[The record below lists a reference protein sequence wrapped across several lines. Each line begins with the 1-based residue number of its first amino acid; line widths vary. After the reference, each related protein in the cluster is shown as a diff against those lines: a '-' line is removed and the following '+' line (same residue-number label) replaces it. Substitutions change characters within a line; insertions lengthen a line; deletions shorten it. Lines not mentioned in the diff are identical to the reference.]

1 MGDPAGI
8 GPEVVLKAVAEEEI
22 RKVCIPVIIGDA
34 QLLAHT
40 ARTLDLQCGYDIV
53 RKEEPF
59 PDNFSDPVIF
69 HLDNIGGFIE
79 PGIESGAAG
88 KAAAGYIE
96 AAVEL
101 CAAGSV
107 DAIATAPINKRAL
120 FLGGYSFPGHTEFL
134 AHLTGAE
141 EYAMAFV
148 AANLRIVLLSTH
160 VPLSEAIRMVERDLI
175 VKIVNLTHRELQR
188 WGIERP
194 RLAVAALNPHG
205 AEGGLF
211 GVEEASEIVPAIE
224 ACRGVDDINVRGP
237 FSADTVFLR
246 ASRGEFDAV
255 IACYH
260 DQAMIPV
267 KCLSFGEA
275 VNVTLG
281 LPFIRTS
288 VDHGTAF
295 EIAGTGAASTYSPG
309 PRHRAHP
316 HLPCRFP
323 LRDALRFHSLQPIQY
338 ISFRLAH
345 CDSFHP
351 LALRLSSGT
360 FYFAQLGISH
370 FAAGQGGVSRRRVK
384 AADST
389 VTACDII
396 PPAIKAFGK
405 RLQEN

>member
-22 RKVCIPVIIGDA
+22 RRICVPVIIGDA
-34 QLLAHT
+34 QLLAHN
-40 ARTLDLQCGYDIV
+40 ARILDLQCGYDIV
-53 RKEEPF
+53 RQGEPI
-59 PDNFSDPVIF
+59 PDDLTDPLIY
-69 HLDNIGGFIE
+69 HLDNVGGFVE
-79 PGIESGAAG
+79 PGIESGVAG

-96 AAVEL
+96 AAVDL
-101 CAAGSV
+101 CAAGSI

-134 AHLTGAE
+134 AHLTGTE

-148 AANLRIVLLSTH
+148 AANLRIVLISTH
-160 VPLSEAIRMVERDLI
+160 VPLAVAIRMVERDRL
-175 VKIVNLTHRELQR
+175 VKVINLTHRELLR

-194 RLAVAALNPHG
+194 RIAVAALNPHG

-211 GVEEASEIVPAIE
+211 GVEEASEILPAIE
-224 ACRGVDDINVRGP
+224 ACRNDDEVNVQGP

-255 IACYH
+255 VACYH

-295 EIAGTGAASTYSPG
+295 DIAGKGLAEHSSMVAAIK
-309 PRHRAHP
+309 
-316 HLPCRFP
+316 L
-323 LRDALRFHSLQPIQY
+323 
-338 ISFRLAH
+338 
-345 CDSFHP
+345 
-351 LALRLSSGT
+351 
-360 FYFAQLGISH
+360 
-370 FAAGQGGVSRRRVK
+370 
-384 AADST
+384 AADLST
-389 VTACDII
+389 NAGESSRPV
-396 PPAIKAFGK
+396 
-405 RLQEN
+405 EV

>member
-8 GPEVVLKAVAEEEI
+8 GPEVVLKAVAEEEVRRI
-22 RKVCIPVIIGDA
+22 CVPVIIGDA

-40 ARTLDLQCGYDIV
+40 ARTLDLQSGYDIV
-53 RKEEPF
+53 RRDEEF
-59 PDNFSDPVIF
+59 PEQFADPIIY
-69 HLDNIGGFIE
+69 HLDNISGSIE
-79 PGIESGAAG
+79 PGIESGTAG
-88 KAAAGYIE
+88 KAAAEYIE
-96 AAVEL
+96 AAVGQ
-101 CAAGSV
+101 CAAGNV

-134 AHLTGAE
+134 AHLTGSE
-141 EYAMAFV
+141 ECAMAFV

-160 VPLSEAIRMVERDLI
+160 VPLSQAIRMVEKDRI
-175 VKIVNLTHRELQR
+175 VKIVNLTNRELQR

-194 RLAVAALNPHG
+194 RLAMAALNPHG

-211 GVEEASEIVPAIE
+211 GVEEASEIMPAIE
-224 ACRGVDDINVRGP
+224 ASRRLEEINVQGP

-295 EIAGTGAASTYSPG
+295 DIAGKGLAE
-309 PRHRAHP
+309 
-316 HLPCRFP
+316 
-323 LRDALRFHSLQPIQY
+323 HS
-338 ISFRLAH
+338 SMVA
-345 CDSFHP
+345 
-351 LALRLSSGT
+351 
-360 FYFAQLGISH
+360 
-370 FAAGQGGVSRRRVK
+370 
-384 AADST
+384 
-389 VTACDII
+389 
-396 PPAIKAFGK
+396 AIKLAAELSMKSGESC
-405 RLQEN
+405 RAVEI

>member
-1 MGDPAGI
+1 LPRIGITMGDPAGI
-8 GPEVVLKAVAEEEI
+8 GPEVVLKAVAEEEV
-22 RKVCIPVIIGDA
+22 RRACIPVIIGDA

-40 ARTLDLQCGYDIV
+40 ARTLDLQSGYDIV
-53 RKEEPF
+53 RADEPF
-59 PDNFSDPVIF
+59 PEHSEPVIY
-69 HLDNIGGFIE
+69 HLDNITGFIE

-88 KAAAGYIE
+88 KAAGGYIE

-101 CAAGSV
+101 CAAGNI
-107 DAIATAPINKRAL
+107 DAVATAPINKRAL
-120 FLGGYSFPGHTEFL
+120 FLGGYSFPGHTEFF

-148 AANLRIVLLSTH
+148 AGNLRIVLLSTH
-160 VPLSEAIRMVERDLI
+160 VPLSEAIRLVERDRI
-175 VKIVNLTHRELQR
+175 VRRVNLANRELQR

-194 RLAVAALNPHG
+194 RVAVAALNPHG

-211 GVEEASEIVPAIE
+211 GVEEASEIIPAID
-224 ACRGVDDINVRGP
+224 ACRRDEINVQGP

-295 EIAGTGAASTYSPG
+295 DIAGKGLAEHSSMVAAIK
-309 PRHRAHP
+309 
-316 HLPCRFP
+316 L
-323 LRDALRFHSLQPIQY
+323 
-338 ISFRLAH
+338 
-345 CDSFHP
+345 
-351 LALRLSSGT
+351 
-360 FYFAQLGISH
+360 
-370 FAAGQGGVSRRRVK
+370 
-384 AADST
+384 AADLST
-389 VTACDII
+389 RAGESCRPV
-396 PPAIKAFGK
+396 
-405 RLQEN
+405 EV

>member
-1 MGDPAGI
+1 MSQLANSSSAFGQRRRSLPRVAITMGDPAGI
-8 GPEVVLKAVAEEEI
+8 GPEVVLKAVAEDEV
-22 RKVCIPVIIGDA
+22 RSVCVPLIIGDA

-40 ARTLDLQCGYDIV
+40 ARTLDLRCGYDII
-53 RKEEPF
+53 RQGETI
-59 PDNFSDPVIF
+59 PDDLSDPVIF
-69 HLDNIGGFIE
+69 HLNNIGGYVE

-101 CAAGSV
+101 CAAGDV

-134 AHLTGAE
+134 AHLTNSE

-160 VPLSEAIRMVERDLI
+160 VPLAEAIRMVERERIMRTIRLAD
-175 VKIVNLTHRELQR
+175 RELRR

-194 RLAVAALNPHG
+194 RIAVAALNPHG

-211 GVEEASEIVPAIE
+211 GIEEAVEIAPAVE
-224 ACRGVDDINVRGP
+224 ACHGTDEINVQGP

-295 EIAGTGAASTYSPG
+295 DIAGKGLAE
-309 PRHRAHP
+309 
-316 HLPCRFP
+316 
-323 LRDALRFHSLQPIQY
+323 HS
-338 ISFRLAH
+338 SMLA
-345 CDSFHP
+345 
-351 LALRLSSGT
+351 
-360 FYFAQLGISH
+360 
-370 FAAGQGGVSRRRVK
+370 
-384 AADST
+384 
-389 VTACDII
+389 
-396 PPAIKAFGK
+396 AIKLAAELSNRAGESS
-405 RLQEN
+405 RAVEV

>member
-22 RKVCIPVIIGDA
+22 QRVCIPIIIGDA

-40 ARTLDLQCGYDIV
+40 ARTLDLQSGYDIV
-53 RKEEPF
+53 RQGEPM
-59 PDNFSDPVIF
+59 PADLSEPLIY
-69 HLDNIGGFIE
+69 HLDNINGVIE
-79 PGIESGAAG
+79 PGIESAAAG
-88 KAAAGYIE
+88 KAAGGYIE

-107 DAIATAPINKRAL
+107 DAIATAPINKRSL

-134 AHLTGAE
+134 AHLSATE

-148 AANLRIVLLSTH
+148 AANLRIVLISTH
-160 VPLSEAIRMVERDLI
+160 VPLAEAITLVQRERI
-175 VKIVNLTHRELQR
+175 AKTIKLTDRELRR
-188 WGIERP
+188 WGIEKP

-211 GVEEASEIVPAIE
+211 GMEEASEIAPAIQD
-224 ACRGVDDINVRGP
+224 CRASEGIEVEGP
-237 FSADTVFLR
+237 YSADTVFLR

-295 EIAGTGAASTYSPG
+295 DIAGKGVAEHSSMIAA
-309 PRHRAHP
+309 
-316 HLPCRFP
+316 
-323 LRDALRFHSLQPIQY
+323 IK
-338 ISFRLAH
+338 LA
-345 CDSFHP
+345 
-351 LALRLSSGT
+351 AELSSRAGES
-360 FYFAQLGISH
+360 SH
-370 FAAGQGGVSRRRVK
+370 AVEV
-384 AADST
+384 
-389 VTACDII
+389 
-396 PPAIKAFGK
+396 
-405 RLQEN
+405 

>member
-1 MGDPAGI
+1 LPRIGITMGDPAGI
-8 GPEVVLKAVAEEEI
+8 GPEVVLKAVAEDEV
-22 RKVCIPVIIGDA
+22 RRACIPVIIGDA

-40 ARTLDLQCGYDIV
+40 ARTLDLQSGYDIV
-53 RKEEPF
+53 RADEPF
-59 PDNFSDPVIF
+59 PEHSEPVIY
-69 HLDNIGGFIE
+69 HLDNISGLIE
-79 PGIESGAAG
+79 PGVESGAAG
-88 KAAAGYIE
+88 KAAGGYIE

-101 CAAGSV
+101 CAAGSI
-107 DAIATAPINKRAL
+107 DAVATAPINKRAL
-120 FLGGYSFPGHTEFL
+120 FLGGYSFPGHTEFF

-148 AANLRIVLLSTH
+148 AGNLRIVLLSTH
-160 VPLSEAIRMVERDLI
+160 VPLSEAIRLVERDRI
-175 VKIVNLTHRELQR
+175 VRRVNLANRELQR

-194 RLAVAALNPHG
+194 RVAVAALNPHG

-211 GVEEASEIVPAIE
+211 GVEEASEIMPAID
-224 ACRGVDDINVRGP
+224 ACRRDDINVQGP

-295 EIAGTGAASTYSPG
+295 DIAGKGLAEHSSMVAAIK
-309 PRHRAHP
+309 
-316 HLPCRFP
+316 L
-323 LRDALRFHSLQPIQY
+323 
-338 ISFRLAH
+338 
-345 CDSFHP
+345 
-351 LALRLSSGT
+351 
-360 FYFAQLGISH
+360 
-370 FAAGQGGVSRRRVK
+370 
-384 AADST
+384 AADLST
-389 VTACDII
+389 RAGESCRPMEV
-396 PPAIKAFGK
+396 
-405 RLQEN
+405 

>member
-22 RKVCIPVIIGDA
+22 RSICIPIIIGDA

-40 ARTLDLQCGYDIV
+40 ARTLDLQCGYDII
-53 RKEEPF
+53 RQGEPIPEELT
-59 PDNFSDPVIF
+59 DPIIF
-69 HLDNIGGFIE
+69 HLDNIGGYVE

-96 AAVEL
+96 AAVQL

-134 AHLTGAE
+134 AHLSNSE
-141 EYAMAFV
+141 EFAMAFV

-160 VPLSEAIRMVERDLI
+160 VPLAEAIRMVQRDRI
-175 VKIVNLTHRELQR
+175 MRTIHLTHRELKR

-211 GVEEASEIVPAIE
+211 GIEEAVEIAPAVE
-224 ACRGVDDINVRGP
+224 ACHGTEEINVQGP

-295 EIAGTGAASTYSPG
+295 DIAGKGLAEHSSMLAAIKLAAELSN
-309 PRHRAHP
+309 RA
-316 HLPCRFP
+316 
-323 LRDALRFHSLQPIQY
+323 DE
-338 ISFRLAH
+338 
-345 CDSFHP
+345 
-351 LALRLSSGT
+351 
-360 FYFAQLGISH
+360 
-370 FAAGQGGVSRRRVK
+370 SRRAVE
-384 AADST
+384 
-389 VTACDII
+389 V
-396 PPAIKAFGK
+396 
-405 RLQEN
+405 

>member
-8 GPEVVLKAVAEEEI
+8 GPEVVLKAVAEEEV
-22 RKVCIPVIIGDA
+22 RSVCIPVMIGDA

-53 RKEEPF
+53 RHDEKF
-59 PDNFSDPVIF
+59 PDKISDTLIY
-69 HLDNIGGFIE
+69 HLDNVGGYVE
-79 PGIESGAAG
+79 PGIESGTAG

-96 AAVEL
+96 AAVRL
-101 CAAGSV
+101 CAAGAV

-148 AANLRIVLLSTH
+148 AANLRVVLISTH
-160 VPLSEAIRMVERDLI
+160 VPLAEAIRLVERDRI
-175 VKIVNLTHRELQR
+175 IRIIHLTNRELKR

-194 RLAVAALNPHG
+194 RIAVAALNPHG

-211 GVEEASEIVPAIE
+211 GVEEASEIVPAVE
-224 ACRGVDDINVRGP
+224 ACRGQEGLDVRGP

-295 EIAGTGAASTYSPG
+295 DIAGKGLAEHSSMTAAITLAAELSA
-309 PRHRAHP
+309 RADEAG
-316 HLPCRFP
+316 RAVE
-323 LRDALRFHSLQPIQY
+323 AL
-338 ISFRLAH
+338 
-345 CDSFHP
+345 
-351 LALRLSSGT
+351 
-360 FYFAQLGISH
+360 
-370 FAAGQGGVSRRRVK
+370 
-384 AADST
+384 
-389 VTACDII
+389 
-396 PPAIKAFGK
+396 
-405 RLQEN
+405 N

>member
-1 MGDPAGI
+1 MRQFAQNSSHSSPRYRRSLPRIAITMGDPAGI

-22 RKVCIPVIIGDA
+22 QNICIPIIVGDA

-40 ARTLDLQCGYDIV
+40 ARTLDLQSGYEIV
-53 RKEEPF
+53 RFGEPI
-59 PDNFSDPVIF
+59 PEQLAEPIIF
-69 HLDNIGGFIE
+69 HLDNINGIIE
-79 PGIESGAAG
+79 PGVESGAAG
-88 KAAAGYIE
+88 KAAGAYIE

-107 DAIATAPINKRAL
+107 DAIATAPINKRSL

-134 AHLTGAE
+134 AHLTGSE
-141 EYAMAFV
+141 EFAMAFV
-148 AANLRIVLLSTH
+148 AANLRIVLISTH
-160 VPLSEAIRMVERDLI
+160 VPLAEAIRLVERDRI
-175 VKIVNLTHRELQR
+175 IKTVNLTNRELKR

-211 GVEEASEIVPAIE
+211 GMEETSEIAPAIE
-224 ACRGVDDINVRGP
+224 ACRNVDEINVEGP
-237 FSADTVFLR
+237 YSADTVFLR

-295 EIAGTGAASTYSPG
+295 DIAGKGIAEHSSMVAA
-309 PRHRAHP
+309 
-316 HLPCRFP
+316 
-323 LRDALRFHSLQPIQY
+323 IK
-338 ISFRLAH
+338 LA
-345 CDSFHP
+345 
-351 LALRLSSGT
+351 AELSSR
-360 FYFAQLGISH
+360 
-370 FAAGQGGVSRRRVK
+370 AGES
-384 AADST
+384 SN
-389 VTACDII
+389 
-396 PPAIKAFGK
+396 AI
-405 RLQEN
+405 EV

>member
-1 MGDPAGI
+1 MRHSDQSPSDPGPRPRRVLPRIGITMGDPAGI

-22 RKVCIPVIIGDA
+22 RRACIPVIIGDA

-40 ARTLDLQCGYDIV
+40 ARTLDLQSGYDIV
-53 RKEEPF
+53 RADEPF
-59 PDNFSDPVIF
+59 PEHTEPVIY
-69 HLDNIGGFIE
+69 HLDNIAGFIE
-79 PGIESGAAG
+79 PGIESAAAG
-88 KAAAGYIE
+88 KAAGGYIE

-101 CAAGSV
+101 CAAGSI
-107 DAIATAPINKRAL
+107 DAVATAPINKRAL
-120 FLGGYSFPGHTEFL
+120 FLGGYSFPGHTEFF

-141 EYAMAFV
+141 DYAMAFV
-148 AANLRIVLLSTH
+148 AGNLRIVLLSTH
-160 VPLSEAIRMVERDLI
+160 VPLSEAIRLVERDRI
-175 VKIVNLTHRELQR
+175 VRRINLTNRELQR

-211 GVEEASEIVPAIE
+211 GVEEASEIMPAID
-224 ACRGVDDINVRGP
+224 ACRRDDINVQGP

-246 ASRGEFDAV
+246 ASRGEFDGV

-295 EIAGTGAASTYSPG
+295 DIAGKGLAE
-309 PRHRAHP
+309 
-316 HLPCRFP
+316 
-323 LRDALRFHSLQPIQY
+323 HS
-338 ISFRLAH
+338 SMVA
-345 CDSFHP
+345 
-351 LALRLSSGT
+351 
-360 FYFAQLGISH
+360 
-370 FAAGQGGVSRRRVK
+370 
-384 AADST
+384 
-389 VTACDII
+389 
-396 PPAIKAFGK
+396 AIKLAAELSTRAGESC
-405 RLQEN
+405 RPMEV

>member
-1 MGDPAGI
+1 LPRIGITMGDPAGI
-8 GPEVVLKAVAEEEI
+8 GPEVVLKAVAEEEV
-22 RKVCIPVIIGDA
+22 RTLSVPVIIGDA

-53 RKEEPF
+53 RRGEPL
-59 PDNFSDPVIF
+59 PAQLSEPVIY
-69 HLDNIGGFIE
+69 HLDNIDGHVE

-88 KAAAGYIE
+88 RAAAGYIE
-96 AAVEL
+96 AAVQL
-101 CAAGSV
+101 CAAGNI

-134 AHLTGAE
+134 AHLTGTE

-160 VPLSEAIRMVERDLI
+160 LPLAEAIRLVERDRLLRI
-175 VKIVNLTHRELQR
+175 IKLTHRELQR
-188 WGIERP
+188 WGIDRP
-194 RLAVAALNPHG
+194 RIGVAALNPHG

-211 GVEEASEIVPAIE
+211 GVEEVSEIVPAIE
-224 ACRGVDDINVRGP
+224 ACRGVDDLHVQGP
-237 FSADTVFLR
+237 FSADTIFLR
-246 ASRGEFDAV
+246 AAAGEFDAV

-295 EIAGTGAASTYSPG
+295 DIAGKGLAEHSSMVAAVKLAAELST
-309 PRHRAHP
+309 RAGE
-316 HLPCRFP
+316 
-323 LRDALRFHSLQPIQY
+323 
-338 ISFRLAH
+338 
-345 CDSFHP
+345 
-351 LALRLSSGT
+351 SGR
-360 FYFAQLGISH
+360 A
-370 FAAGQGGVSRRRVK
+370 VEV
-384 AADST
+384 
-389 VTACDII
+389 
-396 PPAIKAFGK
+396 
-405 RLQEN
+405 

>member
-1 MGDPAGI
+1 MRQFANSSNAFGNRRRSLPRVAITMGDPAGI
-8 GPEVVLKAVAEEEI
+8 GPEVVLKAVAEDEI
-22 RKVCIPVIIGDA
+22 RAVCVPLIIGDA

-40 ARTLDLQCGYDIV
+40 ARTLDLQCGYDII
-53 RKEEPF
+53 RQGEPI
-59 PDNFSDPVIF
+59 PDDLSGPAIY
-69 HLDNIGGFIE
+69 HLNNIGGHIE

-88 KAAAGYIE
+88 KAAGGYIE

-107 DAIATAPINKRAL
+107 DAIATAPINKRSL

-134 AHLTGAE
+134 AHLTGTE

-148 AANLRIVLLSTH
+148 AANLRIVLISTH
-160 VPLSEAIRMVERDLI
+160 VPLAEAIRMVERDRMMRTIL
-175 VKIVNLTHRELQR
+175 LTHRELES
-188 WGIERP
+188 WGIQNP

-211 GVEEASEIVPAIE
+211 GVEEASEIMPAIQ
-224 ACRGVDDINVRGP
+224 ACREIDDIDVQGP

-255 IACYH
+255 VACYH

-295 EIAGTGAASTYSPG
+295 DIAGKGLAE
-309 PRHRAHP
+309 
-316 HLPCRFP
+316 
-323 LRDALRFHSLQPIQY
+323 HS
-338 ISFRLAH
+338 SMVA
-345 CDSFHP
+345 
-351 LALRLSSGT
+351 
-360 FYFAQLGISH
+360 
-370 FAAGQGGVSRRRVK
+370 
-384 AADST
+384 
-389 VTACDII
+389 
-396 PPAIKAFGK
+396 AIKLAAELSMKSGESC
-405 RLQEN
+405 RAVEI

>member
-1 MGDPAGI
+1 
-8 GPEVVLKAVAEEEI
+8 
-22 RKVCIPVIIGDA
+22 
-34 QLLAHT
+34 LLAHT
-40 ARTLDLQCGYDIV
+40 ARTLDLQSGYDII
-53 RKEEPF
+53 RYEESF
-59 PDNFSDPVIF
+59 PDDLSEPVIY
-69 HLDNIGGFIE
+69 HLDNISGFIE

-101 CAAGSV
+101 CAAGSI

-160 VPLSEAIRMVERDLI
+160 VPLAEAIRMVERDRL
-175 VKIVNLTHRELQR
+175 VKVISLTHRELQR

-211 GVEEASEIVPAIE
+211 GVEEASEIMPAIE
-224 ACRGVDDINVRGP
+224 ASRLIDDINVQGP

-255 IACYH
+255 VACYH

-295 EIAGTGAASTYSPG
+295 DIAGKGLAEHSSMVAAIK
-309 PRHRAHP
+309 
-316 HLPCRFP
+316 L
-323 LRDALRFHSLQPIQY
+323 
-338 ISFRLAH
+338 
-345 CDSFHP
+345 
-351 LALRLSSGT
+351 
-360 FYFAQLGISH
+360 
-370 FAAGQGGVSRRRVK
+370 
-384 AADST
+384 AADLSMQ
-389 VTACDII
+389 A
-396 PPAIKAFGK
+396 GESG
-405 RLQEN
+405 RLMEI

>member
-22 RKVCIPVIIGDA
+22 RGMCVPVIIGDA

-40 ARTLDLQCGYDIV
+40 ARTLDLQCGYDII
-53 RKEEPF
+53 RQGEAIPA
-59 PDNFSDPVIF
+59 DLTDPVIF

-134 AHLTGAE
+134 AHLTNTE

-160 VPLSEAIRMVERDLI
+160 VPLAEAIRMVERERIIRVVTLA
-175 VKIVNLTHRELQR
+175 HRELRR

-211 GVEEASEIVPAIE
+211 GVEEALEISPAVE
-224 ACRGVDDINVRGP
+224 ACHGIDEINVQGP

-255 IACYH
+255 VACYH

-295 EIAGTGAASTYSPG
+295 DIAGKGLAEHSSMLAAIK
-309 PRHRAHP
+309 
-316 HLPCRFP
+316 L
-323 LRDALRFHSLQPIQY
+323 
-338 ISFRLAH
+338 
-345 CDSFHP
+345 
-351 LALRLSSGT
+351 
-360 FYFAQLGISH
+360 
-370 FAAGQGGVSRRRVK
+370 
-384 AADST
+384 AADLSNRAGESSRA
-389 VTACDII
+389 V
-396 PPAIKAFGK
+396 
-405 RLQEN
+405 EV

>member
-8 GPEVVLKAVAEEEI
+8 GPEVVLKAVAEDEI
-22 RKVCIPVIIGDA
+22 RSICIPIIIGDA

-40 ARTLDLQCGYDIV
+40 ARTLDLQCGYDII
-53 RKEEPF
+53 RQGEPIPEELT
-59 PDNFSDPVIF
+59 DPIIF
-69 HLDNIGGFIE
+69 HLDNIGGYVE

-96 AAVEL
+96 AAVQL

-134 AHLTGAE
+134 AHLSNSE
-141 EYAMAFV
+141 EFAMAFV

-160 VPLSEAIRMVERDLI
+160 VPLAEAIRMVQRDRI
-175 VKIVNLTHRELQR
+175 MRTIHLTHRELKR

-211 GVEEASEIVPAIE
+211 GIEEAVEIAPAVE
-224 ACRGVDDINVRGP
+224 ACHGTDEINVQGP

-295 EIAGTGAASTYSPG
+295 DIAGKGLAE
-309 PRHRAHP
+309 
-316 HLPCRFP
+316 
-323 LRDALRFHSLQPIQY
+323 HS
-338 ISFRLAH
+338 SMLA
-345 CDSFHP
+345 
-351 LALRLSSGT
+351 
-360 FYFAQLGISH
+360 
-370 FAAGQGGVSRRRVK
+370 
-384 AADST
+384 
-389 VTACDII
+389 
-396 PPAIKAFGK
+396 AIKLAAELSN
-405 RLQEN
+405 RADESSRAVEV

>member
-22 RKVCIPVIIGDA
+22 RRICVPVIIGDA
-34 QLLAHT
+34 QLLAHN

-53 RKEEPF
+53 RQGEPI
-59 PDNFSDPVIF
+59 PDNLTDPLIY
-69 HLDNIGGFIE
+69 HLDNIGGFVE
-79 PGIESGAAG
+79 PGIESGVAG

-96 AAVEL
+96 AAVDL
-101 CAAGSV
+101 CAAGSI

-134 AHLTGAE
+134 AHLTGTE

-148 AANLRIVLLSTH
+148 AANLRIVLISTH
-160 VPLSEAIRMVERDLI
+160 VPLAVAIRMVERDRL
-175 VKIVNLTHRELQR
+175 VKVINLTHRELLR

-194 RLAVAALNPHG
+194 RIAVAALNPHG

-211 GVEEASEIVPAIE
+211 GVEEASEILPAIE
-224 ACRGVDDINVRGP
+224 ACRNDDEVNVQGP

-255 IACYH
+255 VACYH

-295 EIAGTGAASTYSPG
+295 DIAGKGLAEHSSMVAAIK
-309 PRHRAHP
+309 
-316 HLPCRFP
+316 L
-323 LRDALRFHSLQPIQY
+323 
-338 ISFRLAH
+338 
-345 CDSFHP
+345 
-351 LALRLSSGT
+351 
-360 FYFAQLGISH
+360 
-370 FAAGQGGVSRRRVK
+370 
-384 AADST
+384 AADLST
-389 VTACDII
+389 NAGESSRPV
-396 PPAIKAFGK
+396 
-405 RLQEN
+405 EV

>member
-22 RKVCIPVIIGDA
+22 RGACVPVIIGDA

-40 ARTLDLQCGYDIV
+40 ARTLDLQCGYEITRQGETIPEHVD
-53 RKEEPF
+53 EPH
-59 PDNFSDPVIF
+59 IY
-69 HLDNIGGFIE
+69 HLDNIGGFVE
-79 PGIESGAAG
+79 PGIESGVAG

-101 CAAGSV
+101 CAAGAV

-134 AHLTGAE
+134 AHLTGTE

-160 VPLSEAIRMVERDLI
+160 VPLSEAIRMVDRDRM
-175 VKIVNLTHRELQR
+175 VKTINLTHRELRR

-194 RLAVAALNPHG
+194 RIAVAALNPHG

-211 GVEEASEIVPAIE
+211 GVEEASEMLPAIE
-224 ACRGVDDINVRGP
+224 SCRGVDEVNVQGP

-295 EIAGTGAASTYSPG
+295 DIAGKGLAEHSSMVAAIK
-309 PRHRAHP
+309 
-316 HLPCRFP
+316 L
-323 LRDALRFHSLQPIQY
+323 
-338 ISFRLAH
+338 
-345 CDSFHP
+345 
-351 LALRLSSGT
+351 
-360 FYFAQLGISH
+360 
-370 FAAGQGGVSRRRVK
+370 
-384 AADST
+384 AADLST
-389 VTACDII
+389 IAGESSRAV
-396 PPAIKAFGK
+396 
-405 RLQEN
+405 EV